1 MEEYFQLLRE
11 FRFAPY
17 DNLDSAIQLMKNRSL
32 FDKKICFNNR
42 GFWKARSW
50 DEVVRETIPLYKFW
64 LTYYSMKG
72 ELSDNVSLCRN
83 DAYANDE
90 FKVCF
95 TPSYNNV
102 KIVYGRH
109 IYSSYYN
116 LLGEHYMKFQH
127 LTDEQWLRY
136 NFDYQMES
144 VLGQLNGWGNYLR
157 KWEKVIRGK
166 EYVFGLL

>member
-1 MEEYFQLLRE
+1 
-11 FRFAPY
+11 
-17 DNLDSAIQLMKNRSL
+17 
-32 FDKKICFNNR
+32 
-42 GFWKARSW
+42 
-50 DEVVRETIPLYKFW
+50 
-64 LTYYSMKG
+64 MKG
-72 ELSDNVSLCRN
+72 ELSDNVSLCKN